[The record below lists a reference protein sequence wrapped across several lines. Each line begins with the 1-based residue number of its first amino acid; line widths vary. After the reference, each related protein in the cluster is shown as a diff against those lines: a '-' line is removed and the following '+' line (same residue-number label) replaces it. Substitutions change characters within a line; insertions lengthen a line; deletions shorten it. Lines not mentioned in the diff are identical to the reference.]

1 MATPLLLNY
10 APCRLRKPA
19 AYRASENGAQEESR
33 LKSLSACSSREVNTV
48 GDSGWA
54 SLSDGELARM
64 AATGSQD
71 AYSEL
76 VRRHSE
82 KLLNL
87 AWRMLGSREE
97 AWDAVQE
104 TFLSGWQSIGSYR
117 GDAQVYTWLRKI
129 LMNVVFGK
137 SRSGGRIQMVS
148 LDEPAKLE
156 GFEIELEVADAS
168 LDPQE
173 VVGRMEMIDE
183 IRLAVAEL
191 PIIYRSVFVL
201 REAELL
207 SYAEIAKTLGI
218 SEGTVKSRL
227 NMARRLLRAKLAEEV
242 AAARNV

>member
-1 MATPLLLNY
+1 
-10 APCRLRKPA
+10 
-19 AYRASENGAQEESR
+19 
-33 LKSLSACSSREVNTV
+33 
-48 GDSGWA
+48 
-54 SLSDGELARM
+54 M

-156 GFEIELEVADAS
+156 GFEVELEVADTS